1 MSTGVTSSGASLLR
15 TSLVSLPL
23 ETHNFNLKLLSSDD
37 FPETFVEMLALDTEG
52 MRCEFSRARG
62 KFTEAP
68 SAFEGGKFETILNS
82 RNRIIELH
90 VS

>member
-23 ETHNFNLKLLSSDD
+23 ETHNFKLKLLSSDD

-52 MRCEFSRARG
+52 MRWVFKGPWKIHRG
-62 KFTEAP
+62 SKCFRRREIWNDFKL
-68 SAFEGGKFETILNS
+68 S
-82 RNRIIELH
+82 
-90 VS
+90 